1 MLDNVRT
8 FSELSLRNNA
18 TKRKSIS
25 MIRREQKQ
33 LDVDDQLLVLEL
45 AKAGLFAYKIAVKFD
60 VTAHRI
66 KQICN
71 AAGVDLMCRENQKN
85 KRAKQI
91 LAMLKSGNTTEQIL
105 NQVDC
110 DREMIAQVRHRN
122 GMSTPPSKAQLR
134 ASNAASEARRLTT
147 DGMTVVDACKC
158 VGISPRTYS
167 KYKKAL
173 PK

>member
-8 FSELSLRNNA
+8 FSELIFKNNA
-18 TKRKSIS
+18 PKRKSIS

-33 LDVDDQLLVLEL
+33 LDEADQLLVLEL
-45 AKAGLFAYKIAVKFD
+45 AKVGLFAYKIAVKFD

-66 KQICN
+66 KAICN

-91 LAMLKSGNTTEQIL
+91 LAMLLNGNTTEQIL

-110 DREMIAQVRHRN
+110 DREMVAQVRHRN
-122 GMSTPPSKAQLR
+122 GLSTPPSKAQLR
-134 ASNAASEARRLTT
+134 VSAMATEAFKLVR
-147 DGMTVVDACKC
+147 DGMTVREACEC
-158 VGISPRTYS
+158 VKISTRSYA

-173 PK
+173 QK